1 MEKSKL
7 YDSFSSYLKD
17 RLHLLGDKPE
27 ETLETTLKALW
38 LTAAGIPVSAEGALK
53 LPIPDLT
60 DKQTEILR
68 CLIEIRLGNT
78 PLAHITKRQNF
89 MGIELISDKRALI
102 PRKET
107 ELLGRNALEL
117 SKKIVRSKGKI
128 KAVDVCC
135 GSGNLGIAL
144 AYYNPDC
151 EVYATDIS
159 EDAVQLTLENIN
171 HLKLDHRIQ
180 VKQGDLLSAF
190 ESDEFY
196 QETDLIVC
204 NPPYILSSKV
214 QKMDSEIASN
224 EPGLAFDGGMLGI
237 KIIQKLISEAPRFLT
252 DEGWLLFEVGAGQ
265 GNFIAQL
272 CERTNLYHQIDLIS
286 DDSGNIRV
294 IRLQKALQV
303 EEENDPDPEPEK
315 N

>member
-1 MEKSKL
+1 MEKSAL
-7 YDSFSSYLKD
+7 YDSISAYLKD
-17 RLHLLGDKPE
+17 RLHLLDDKPE

-38 LTAAGIPVSAEGALK
+38 LTAAGIPVSADSALR
-53 LPIPDLT
+53 LSIPDLT
-60 DKQTEILR
+60 EKQTETLNQ
-68 CLIEIRLGNT
+68 LIELRLTNT
-78 PLAHITKRQNF
+78 PLAHITKRQSF

-107 ELLGRNALEL
+107 EMLGKKALET
-117 SKKIVRSKGKI
+117 SRKIAGSKGKI
-128 KAVDVCC
+128 KVIDVCC
-135 GSGNLGIAL
+135 GSGNLAIAI

-159 EDAVQLTLENIN
+159 VDALELTLENIN
-171 HLKLDHRIQ
+171 LLNLNDRIQ
-180 VKQGDLLSAF
+180 VKQGDLLAAF
-190 ESDEFY
+190 ETEEFY
-196 QETDLIVC
+196 QKTDLIVC

-224 EPGLAFDGGMLGI
+224 EPVLAFDGGMLGI

-272 CERTNLYHQIDLIS
+272 CERTNLYQKIDLVS
-286 DDSGNIRV
+286 DDYGNIRV
-294 IRLQKALQV
+294 IIVQKSNQI
-303 EEENDPDPEPEK
+303 EDQNPDHPQDK
-315 N
+315 V